1 MIYDIFYKNLIGAK
15 YLGIMVDKEDGFIRD
30 YDGTRY
36 LVLSGL
42 EKCKAIFDRIRY
54 LIGLKSGI
62 RYVFSHSYAKIKID
76 LDDDLSLEETL
87 TLHHVIILIKSVF
100 S

>member
-15 YLGIMVDKEDGFIRD
+15 HLGIMVDKEDGFIRD

-42 EKCKAIFDRIRY
+42 EKYKAIFDRIRY

-87 TLHHVIILIKSVF
+87 TWLIKSVF